1 MKCPDPCVLAIDNGG
16 TKCEAL
22 LVRADG
28 VVLGRGL
35 CRKAGVSG
43 RSKVAT
49 RRAAREALRGAP
61 GKLKE
66 LRIACHGN
74 ILPESFFAPYAER
87 VETRLVTEAQGI
99 FALTGH
105 AHGIIALSGT
115 GAFIH
120 ARTTDGREIHLDG
133 LGPLIGDYGGGFF
146 IGRQALRAAACAT
159 WHPRR
164 KTLLRD
170 AVLNAYG
177 AKSVEEL
184 IPLNWAVRDRSE
196 IAQLAQLVNDA
207 ANAGGLGDLI
217 GRQVEGGDGHDGE
230 RRGGEHLEVWRLAH
244 EPSGPAV
251 TEEQRD
257 LEEDHAAQPGAGR
270 AAVDGQQAFAHDR
283 LDGEAEERGEGYG
296 GDDQDGQRLRQEVF
310 GAVGVVHF

>member
-1 MKCPDPCVLAIDNGG
+1 MPEI
-16 TKCEAL
+16 
-22 LVRADG
+22 
-28 VVLGRGL
+28 GL
-35 CRKAGVSG
+35 ITQSEVGLDS
-43 RSKVAT
+43 
-49 RRAAREALRGAP
+49 
-61 GKLKE
+61 
-66 LRIACHGN
+66 
-74 ILPESFFAPYAER
+74 ER
-87 VETRLVTEAQGI
+87 VEQQGEQAAGVGDGVEI
-99 FALTGH
+99 VGYFLALP
-105 AHGIIALSGT
+105 AHPAVQQRG
-115 GAFIH
+115 GAEEQH
-120 ARTTDGREIHLDG
+120 HGGQARQ
-133 LGPLIGDYGGGFF
+133 
-146 IGRQALRAAACAT
+146 RQA
-159 WHPRR
+159 P
-164 KTLLRD
+164 D
-170 AVLNAYG
+170 
-177 AKSVEEL
+177 
-184 IPLNWAVRDRSE
+184 
-196 IAQLAQLVNDA
+196 DA